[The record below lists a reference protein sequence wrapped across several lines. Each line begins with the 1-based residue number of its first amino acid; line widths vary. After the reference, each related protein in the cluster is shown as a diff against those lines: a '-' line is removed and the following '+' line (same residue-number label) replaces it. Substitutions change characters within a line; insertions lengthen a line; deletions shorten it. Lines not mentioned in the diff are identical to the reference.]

1 MELKISE
8 WKEFKISDVF
18 VKKHT
23 KHYITIPEKQGD
35 IAVVTCQSV
44 NNGVAKYCEVEPET
58 IFENAITVSTNGICF
73 DCFFHDYKFTICRDV
88 EVLFSPFLNVK
99 NALFIIAVLKK
110 QQKKYSYGN
119 KPRNNI
125 VWNTKIKLPVDTNG
139 NPDWEFMEK
148 YIQKILEQEILKL
161 NIQTDFEKKPLEISK
176 WRKFKI
182 GEFFNIKRGERVV
195 INELD
200 TSFKNNVN
208 WYNLVTSSI
217 FNNAVVGYH
226 NQFNTPAPSIVIA
239 TQANGGFSSYQDE
252 KCWVLDTATSLT
264 PKYDFLNKYVGLFLV
279 AIFKKNMVK
288 FTYGNGAQPKIIEKL
303 VIKLPV
309 NNNGNPDWDF
319 MENYTKVLWK
329 SEITNLLD
337 SFNIEK

>member
-8 WKEFKISDVF
+8 WKEFKVSDVF

-44 NNGVAKYCEVEPET
+44 NNGIAKYCEVEPET
-58 IFENAITVSTNGICF
+58 ILENAITVSTNGICF
-73 DCFFHDYKFTICRDV
+73 DCFFHDYKFAISRNV
-88 EVLFSPFLNVK
+88 EVLFSPFLNFK
-99 NALFIIAVLKK
+99 NALFIIAILKK

-139 NPDWEFMEK
+139 NPDWDFMEN
-148 YIQKILEQEILKL
+148 YIQNLLKQEILKL
-161 NIQTDFEKKPLEISK
+161 NIQTDFEKKVLEISK
-176 WRKFKI
+176 WQKFKI

-195 INELD
+195 MNELD

-208 WYNLVTSSI
+208 SYNLVTSSI

-239 TQANGGFSSYQDE
+239 TQANGGFSTYQEE

-279 AIFKKNMVK
+279 SIFKKIWWNSLMEM
-288 FTYGNGAQPKIIEKL
+288 GHNPK
-303 VIKLPV
+303 
-309 NNNGNPDWDF
+309 
-319 MENYTKVLWK
+319 
-329 SEITNLLD
+329 LLK
-337 SFNIEK
+337 N